1 MIIFI
6 WNMFGLFN
14 IDLTKLADSKHR
26 ESLISWLKIYL
37 HNSLNAWNI
46 NPNLNIIK
54 KNRICV
60 LTKLIEYVTNKTNR
74 ISKN

>member
-54 KNRICV
+54 K
-60 LTKLIEYVTNKTNR
+60 K
-74 ISKN
+74 